1 MEPTPNKSQHTRLTL
16 EKKILRPHLQ
26 GIWTSNLLI
35 KSLALYQQ
43 AIPAPSARLHQLQR
57 AITAVAVHGPPLSTH
72 TFPDEF
78 YFLTYGEPF
87 TVTCGFQRNMM
98 ANTITCRWCQRVML
112 FDNSDIC
119 HNHHCHQSESGNSC
133 LTSESGCQ
141 STHPFWPVNLDVRAL
156 THFDQ
161 WIWMSERSPIL
172 TSESGCQSAHPFWP
186 VNLDVRALTHF
197 DQWIWMSEHS
207 SILTS
212 ESGCQSTHPFSL
224 DDRRSARSRLD
235 PALDTAGV

>member
-26 GIWTSNLLI
+26 GFELPTFWSRVWHPTNKLS
-35 KSLALYQQ
+35 
-43 AIPAPSARLHQLQR
+43 RLHLQGYISCR
-57 AITAVAVHGPPLSTH
+57 GPSLLWQSMDPPPTH

-112 FDNSDIC
+112 FDNNDVC

-133 LTSESGCQ
+133 
-141 STHPFWPVNLDVRAL
+141 
-156 THFDQ
+156 
-161 WIWMSERSPIL
+161 L

-197 DQWIWMSEHS
+197 
-207 SILTS
+207 L
-212 ESGCQSTHPFSL
+212 
-224 DDRRSARSRLD
+224 
-235 PALDTAGV
+235 